1 MNKTLDSLRVRA
13 GVILAACVL
22 LLAGTAWAD
31 PPGRVVR
38 LAYMNG
44 PVSFL
49 AAGDTEWVQAAINRP
64 LWTGDRLWTGS
75 GARAELQIGG
85 AALRI
90 APETSITVINFD
102 DRIAQFEVTQGAVQY
117 RVRTIDSG
125 DTIEIDT
132 PNLAFSVQRPGEYR
146 VDVAPDGEATSV
158 AVFRGE
164 AQAFGAQNAYV
175 IAAGTSYRFRGN
187 DLTDYVPEPIARR
200 DALDTW
206 AAERVGIEERS
217 QSARYVSPDMIGYSD
232 LDANGTWRTDASY
245 GPIWVPT
252 RVAADWAPYRYGHW
266 AWVDPWGWTWID
278 DAPWGFAPF
287 HYGRWAYVQNRWGWI
302 PGPRAVRPVYAPA
315 LVAFVGGNNFSVALS
330 LGSGGGIGWFPLGPG
345 DVYRPA
351 YTASREYFTR
361 VNVNN
366 TVVNVTNVTNIYNNP
381 TTNIRYANATNVNA
395 VTAVPT
401 QAFVDARPVQRA
413 AVKMNPQAV
422 QQAQVVPHVEVAP
435 VKTSIVGAAAPAQ
448 ARPSRAVVER
458 TVIAKQA
465 PPPAPA
471 SIEQRQEA
479 LKRQPGKPLEAT
491 ELQRLG
497 GQAPAGQTPAGQT
510 PAARPNVRVA
520 QPAAAPKPM
529 TAAAP
534 STNKGAERTAAPPAG
549 TVGQPPVAG
558 AAPKADEMRRGGP
571 PPPTMGAEKQGPPTG
586 RPEPGRPESKGP
598 PPAATAPSA
607 PPPPTAME
615 KQGPQTARPESKGP
629 PPAAAGRGGPP
640 ATEARPRNVPPPT
653 AAPSE
658 TPGRAT
664 TARPE
669 AKGPPPTATE
679 RGGPP
684 ATEARPRTVPPP
696 TAAPSE
702 TPGRAATARP
712 EAPPMTQ
719 GPAGREQVQRQGPPP
734 NRPEPVA
741 PPTAR
746 APANVP
752 PPVVQRPPQA
762 QPRPE
767 SANVSRPPP
776 TVQAP
781 PPRPETANAP
791 QRPMPREAGPPPSRQ
806 AQTPPPAPQ
815 GPPPNAAAPPQR
827 QPPPQAAQAPGRA
840 PDRGPPPKDKDKD
853 KDKDKEKDK
862 Q

>member
-1 MNKTLDSLRVRA
+1 MVFSERRSKAAWRETVNTTLDSLRVRA
-13 GVILAACVL
+13 GVALAVCAL
-22 LLAGTAWAD
+22 LLAGPTWAD

-38 LAYMNG
+38 LAHMNG

-49 AAGDTEWVQAAINRP
+49 AAGDNEWVQGAINRP

-146 VDVAPDGEATSV
+146 VDVTSDGDATTV
-158 AVFRGE
+158 AVLRGE

-175 IAAGTSYRFRGN
+175 IAAGTSYRFRGT

-232 LDANGTWRTDASY
+232 LDANGTWRNDASY

-252 RVAADWAPYRYGHW
+252 TVAADWAPYRYGHW

-278 DAPWGFAPF
+278 DASWGFAPF
-287 HYGRWAYVQNRWGWI
+287 HYGRWAFVQSRWCWV

-315 LVAFVGGNNFSVALS
+315 LVAFIGGNNFSVSLA

-351 YTASREYFTR
+351 YAASREYFTQ
-361 VNVNN
+361 VNVTN
-366 TVVNVTNVTNIYNNP
+366 TVVNVNNVTNIYNNP
-381 TTNIRYANATNVNA
+381 TTNVRYINATNVNA

-413 AVKMNPQAV
+413 AVRVNSQTL
-422 QQAQVVPHVEVAP
+422 QQAQIVPHFEVAP
-435 VKTSIVGAAAPAQ
+435 VKTSIVGGAAPAQ
-448 ARPSRAVVER
+448 ARPTRAVVER
-458 TVIAKQA
+458 TVIAKQP

-471 SIEQRQEA
+471 PIEQRQEA

-491 ELQRLG
+491 EIQRLG
-497 GQAPAGQTPAGQT
+497 GQT
-510 PAARPNVRVA
+510 PAAKPNVTVA
-520 QPAAAPKPM
+520 QPAGAPKPM

-534 STNKGAERTAAPPAG
+534 STNRGGAPTAAPPAA
-549 TVGQPPVAG
+549 TAAQPPVAG
-558 AAPKADEMRRGGP
+558 APSKAEEMRRGGP
-571 PPPTMGAEKQGPPTG
+571 PPTTMGAEKQGPPTG
-586 RPEPGRPESKGP
+586 RPEAKGP
-598 PPAATAPSA
+598 PPATVERGTPPPSA
-607 PPPPTAME
+607 MGNE
-615 KQGPQTARPESKGP
+615 KQGPQTGRPEAKGSPPAAMERGTPPPSALREDKQGPQTGRPEAKGP
-629 PPAAAGRGGPP
+629 PPPATERGGPP
-640 ATEARPRNVPPPT
+640 PTEARPRNVPPPS

-658 TPGRAT
+658 P
-664 TARPE
+664 
-669 AKGPPPTATE
+669 
-679 RGGPP
+679 
-684 ATEARPRTVPPP
+684 
-696 TAAPSE
+696 
-702 TPGRAATARP
+702 PGRAATARP
-712 EAPPMTQ
+712 EAPPVTQ
-719 GPAGREQVQRQGPPP
+719 APAGREQMQRGGPS
-734 NRPEPVA
+734 RQPEPA
-741 PPTAR
+741 ATPPTAR

-752 PPVVQRPPQA
+752 PPTVQAPPQA
-762 QPRPE
+762 QPRTE

-776 TVQAP
+776 AVQGP
-781 PPRPETANAP
+781 PPRPEAANAP
-791 QRPMPREAGPPPSRQ
+791 PARPMPREATEPPGRQ
-806 AQTPPPAPQ
+806 AQGAQ
-815 GPPPNAAAPPQR
+815 PNAQPPSR
-827 QPPPQAAQAPGRA
+827 QPPPQAAQQTQGRPA
-840 PDRGPPPKDKDKD
+840 DKGPPPKDKDKD
-853 KDKDKEKDK
+853 KDKDKKDENR
-862 Q
+862 

>member
-1 MNKTLDSLRVRA
+1 MKKALDSLRVRA
-13 GVILAACVL
+13 GVILAACAL

-49 AAGDTEWVQAAINRP
+49 AAGDSEWVQAAINRP

-146 VDVAPDGEATSV
+146 VDVTPDGDATSV

-175 IAAGTSYRFRGN
+175 IAAGTSYRFRGT

-232 LDANGTWRTDASY
+232 LDANGTWSNDASY

-287 HYGRWAYVQNRWGWI
+287 HYGRWAFVQNRWGWV

-413 AVKMNPQAV
+413 AVKVNQQTL
-422 QQAQVVPHVEVAP
+422 QQAQVVSHVEVAP

-448 ARPSRAVVER
+448 ARPTRAAAER
-458 TVIAKQA
+458 TVVAKQP

-471 SIEQRQEA
+471 PIEQRQEA

-491 ELQRLG
+491 ELQRIG
-497 GQAPAGQTPAGQT
+497 GQT
-510 PAARPNVRVA
+510 PAAKPNVTIA

-529 TAAAP
+529 AAAAP
-534 STNKGAERTAAPPAG
+534 STNRGGAPTAAPPAG
-549 TVGQPPVAG
+549 AAGQPPVAG

-571 PPPTMGAEKQGPPTG
+571 PPTTMGAEKQGPPT
-586 RPEPGRPESKGP
+586 GRPESKGP

-607 PPPPTAME
+607 PAPPTAME
-615 KQGPQTARPESKGP
+615 KQGPQTGRPEAKGP
-629 PPAAAGRGGPP
+629 PPLAPERGGPP
-640 ATEARPRNVPPPT
+640 PTEARTRNVPPPT

-658 TPGRAT
+658 PQGHAA

-669 AKGPPPTATE
+669 AKGPPPPVTA

-684 ATEARPRTVPPP
+684 PVESRPQNVPPP
-696 TAAPSE
+696 TAVPSE
-702 TPGRAATARP
+702 PPGRPATARP

-719 GPAGREQVQRQGPPP
+719 GPAGREQMQRGGPP
-734 NRPEPVA
+734 RQPEPAA
-741 PPTAR
+741 PPPAAR

-752 PPVVQRPPQA
+752 PPAAQAPPQA
-762 QPRPE
+762 PPRTE

-776 TVQAP
+776 AVQAP
-781 PPRPETANAP
+781 PPRPETANAA
-791 QRPMPREAGPPPSRQ
+791 QRPMPREAPPPQSRQ
-806 AQTPPPAPQ
+806 AQAPPPTPQ
-815 GPPPNAAAPPQR
+815 GPPPNAAPQR
-827 QPPPQAAQAPGRA
+827 QPPPQAAQQATGRPA
-840 PDRGPPPKDKDKD
+840 DKGPPPKEKDKDKD
-853 KDKDKEKDK
+853 KKDENK
-862 Q
+862 